1 MLGGEEFHALKH
13 GYYSV
18 RLADD
23 DQRNAGVSRDDIH
36 KVEER
41 FFTATAPWSRMS
53 GKERKRLGVS
63 NLTESLSKL
72 LIEMIESR

>member
-1 MLGGEEFHALKH
+1 MLGGEEFHALNH

-23 DQRNAGVSRDDIH
+23 EQRKAGVSRDGIH
-36 KVEER
+36 KVEEK
-41 FFTATAPWSRMS
+41 FFTTVAPWSRMS
-53 GKERKRLGVS
+53 GKERKRLGVL

-72 LIEMIESR
+72 LIQMIESR